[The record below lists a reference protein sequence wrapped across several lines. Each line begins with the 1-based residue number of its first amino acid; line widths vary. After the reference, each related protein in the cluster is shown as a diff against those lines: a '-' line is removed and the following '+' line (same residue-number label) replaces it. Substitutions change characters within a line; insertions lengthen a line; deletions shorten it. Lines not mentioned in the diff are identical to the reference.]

1 MIVFIPVV
9 FMCIEET
16 CNFMQSQSVYK
27 TEQQCKVAVDK
38 QKANLADMAKDT
50 SKPTLLEG
58 SCIKVE
64 IPSKTI

>member
-1 MIVFIPVV
+1 MIFFVPVV
-9 FMCIEET
+9 FMCMEEV
-16 CNFMQSQSVYK
+16 CNFMQSQAIYK
-27 TEQQCKVAVDK
+27 TEQVCKVAVDN
-38 QKANLADMAKDT
+38 QKANLADMAKNT